1 MVTVETGVVALVV
14 TLERAVAS
22 TVAADGAVKELCGS
36 PRTLGVEETPGA
48 GSASVAAV
56 ATEATEAVWTTVR
69 LRGFRLSALPWW
81 SDGAAVALRLLLDG
95 GMGGPSRRRRVLR
108 REARAPLGLCFHL
121 SVMVV
126 SGAGGSIGEPGWTA
140 FGTSG

>member
-69 LRGFRLSALPWW
+69 LRGFGLSALPWW
-81 SDGAAVALRLLLDG
+81 SDGAVVGLSAWGERDG
-95 GMGGPSRRRRVLR
+95 GDGGVVVGDSISTRWLMSVS
-108 REARAPLGLCFHL
+108 ASAVRA
-121 SVMVV
+121 S
-126 SGAGGSIGEPGWTA
+126 AA
-140 FGTSG
+140 